1 MEVDEMREEE
11 KIEAYL
17 SSIRH
22 DLRNE
27 ITVIREGANIILE
40 NLVGSNCET
49 CYNLLRHTL
58 KSTDQLNKLIGE
70 YLTSSHVIKMTHPFL
85 SAKEKEMAGVKK
97 ELLKKE
103 KELEG
108 MKAHLAEKE
117 EELRCVKA
125 ELLEKE
131 GELLKVKET
140 LQVKEE
146 EWVLERERPQGPAM
160 EIFVYELMGMISHIV
175 RTPLAVI
182 KESFSLALDEIP
194 GRLNEK
200 QKEILSNG
208 RKSVDGLIQSIEELS
223 NESWTEIVRLARTHF
238 SGDSHPSKEKAKPR
252 KKILIV
258 EDQSVISNM
267 LKMRLEANHYDVITA
282 GDGEEGLEKA
292 RKENPHLIILDIM
305 LPKMNGYKVCQL
317 LKSDS
322 RYRSIPII
330 ISSGRTPQE
339 IQKFGKEVGADAIVS
354 KPFDAETL
362 LSQIKELLE
371 KKKS

>member
-1 MEVDEMREEE
+1 MEGDEMREEE

-27 ITVIREGANIILE
+27 IMVIREGANIILE
-40 NLVGSNCET
+40 NLVGSNCEN

-58 KSTDQLNKLIGE
+58 KSTEQLNKLIGE
-70 YLTSSHVIKMTHPFL
+70 SLTSSRLIPMIHPLL
-85 SAKEKEMAGVKK
+85 SAKEKEVAGAKM
-97 ELLKKE
+97 ELFKKE

-108 MKAHLAEKE
+108 IKAQLEEKE
-117 EELRCVKA
+117 EELRCIKA

-131 GELLKVKET
+131 EELLRVKER

-146 EWVLERERPQGPAM
+146 EQALEKESPQRPAM
-160 EIFVYELMGMISHIV
+160 EILTYELMGMISHII

-182 KESFSLALDEIP
+182 KESLSLTLDEIP

-200 QKEILSNG
+200 QKEILFNG
-208 RKSVDGLIQSIEELS
+208 KKSVDGLIQSIEELS
-223 NESWTEIVRLARTHF
+223 KESWDEIVRLTQAHF
-238 SGDSHPSKEKAKPR
+238 SGDSLPSKEKAKPK

-267 LKMRLEANHYDVITA
+267 LKMRLEANHYEVITA

-292 RKENPHLIILDIM
+292 RKENPHLILLDIM

-317 LKSDS
+317 LKSDP
-322 RYRSIPII
+322 RYRSIPIL

-339 IQKFGKEVGADAIVS
+339 IQKLGKEVGADAFVS
-354 KPFDAETL
+354 KPFDAEIL
-362 LSQIKELLE
+362 LSKIKELLE
-371 KKKS
+371 RKKP